1 MEERVEKLEKAIGEL
16 ISENSELKKDISL
29 LKNKIAMIEKK
40 NQDYSK
46 RIIELEKKEN
56 YAQVQNKLTNAP
68 KLEVKHNHTS
78 WITTLCLINGR
89 CIISGSKDCSI
100 KCLQVGEDE
109 DNFVLFSIDKAHDRE
124 IKYIMKMN
132 ENEIISCGDDGTIKR
147 WFVDC
152 KYSFDKNIKRYE
164 LIETFTL
171 NNSTK
176 VHQSAYKIIKLK
188 NGNLCSCGKDFTI
201 KFWEKNK
208 ESEKYENY
216 KTLKCEAEY
225 VQSVMEL
232 DDDKLVAGCWH
243 HTQFFDIKEFKAETD
258 LKNTFTEHA
267 NSMIRM
273 GDKIICTGW
282 GIFFIDIK
290 TQQLLSTIQIEYEG
304 EEGIY
309 CLAPLTDN
317 LFICGGNLRTID
329 IYNIDNYEKVASRPI
344 EDEFIFDVQYD
355 EFGYLFSGSKNI
367 FGFILSEFKDN
378 SQKKGGE
385 EEEEEEN

>member
-164 LIETFTL
+164 LIETFTI
-171 NNSTK
+171 NNSTQ

-258 LKNTFTEHA
+258 IKNTFTEHA

-385 EEEEEEN
+385 EEEEEI

>member
-1 MEERVEKLEKAIGEL
+1 MEERVEKLEKTIGEL

-258 LKNTFTEHA
+258 IKNTFTEHA

-385 EEEEEEN
+385 EEEEEI

>member
-1 MEERVEKLEKAIGEL
+1 MEERVEKLEKTIGEL

-29 LKNKIAMIEKK
+29 LKNKISLIEKK

-176 VHQSAYKIIKLK
+176 VHESAYKIIKLK

-258 LKNTFTEHA
+258 IKNTFTEHA

-385 EEEEEEN
+385 EEEEEI

>member
-1 MEERVEKLEKAIGEL
+1 M
-16 ISENSELKKDISL
+16 
-29 LKNKIAMIEKK
+29 KI
-40 NQDYSK
+40 
-46 RIIELEKKEN
+46 
-56 YAQVQNKLTNAP
+56 
-68 KLEVKHNHTS
+68 
-78 WITTLCLINGR
+78 
-89 CIISGSKDCSI
+89 
-100 KCLQVGEDE
+100 
-109 DNFVLFSIDKAHDRE
+109 
-124 IKYIMKMN
+124 N
-132 ENEIISCGDDGTIKR
+132 ENNIISCGDDGQIKR
-147 WFVDC
+147 WYINYS
-152 KYSFDKNIKRYE
+152 YSFNKIERYR
-164 LIETFTL
+164 LIEIFLL
-171 NNSTK
+171 NNSPK
-176 VHQSAYKIIKLK
+176 VHQYAYKIIKLK

-216 KTLKCEAEY
+216 KILKCEAEY

-258 LKNTFTEHA
+258 IKNTFTEHA

-385 EEEEEEN
+385 EEEEEI

>member
-1 MEERVEKLEKAIGEL
+1 MEERVEKLEKTIGEL

-29 LKNKIAMIEKK
+29 LKNKISLIEKK

-176 VHQSAYKIIKLK
+176 VHESAYKIIKLK

-258 LKNTFTEHA
+258 IKNTFTEHA
-267 NSMIRM
+267 NFMIRM

-385 EEEEEEN
+385 EEEEEI

>member
-1 MEERVEKLEKAIGEL
+1 MEERVEKLEKTIGKL

-164 LIETFTL
+164 LIETFTI
-171 NNSTK
+171 NNSTQ

-378 SQKKGGE
+378 NQKRGGE
-385 EEEEEEN
+385 EEEEEN

>member
-1 MEERVEKLEKAIGEL
+1 MEKLEKTIGKL

-164 LIETFTL
+164 LIEAFTL

-258 LKNTFTEHA
+258 IKNTFTEHA

-385 EEEEEEN
+385 EEEEEI

>member
-1 MEERVEKLEKAIGEL
+1 MEERVEKLEKTIGKL

-208 ESEKYENY
+208 ES
-216 KTLKCEAEY
+216 
-225 VQSVMEL
+225 
-232 DDDKLVAGCWH
+232 
-243 HTQFFDIKEFKAETD
+243 
-258 LKNTFTEHA
+258 KN
-267 NSMIRM
+267 M
-273 GDKIICTGW
+273 KII
-282 GIFFIDIK
+282 K
-290 TQQLLSTIQIEYEG
+290 Y
-304 EEGIY
+304 
-309 CLAPLTDN
+309 
-317 LFICGGNLRTID
+317 
-329 IYNIDNYEKVASRPI
+329 
-344 EDEFIFDVQYD
+344 
-355 EFGYLFSGSKNI
+355 
-367 FGFILSEFKDN
+367 
-378 SQKKGGE
+378 
-385 EEEEEEN
+385 

>member
-1 MEERVEKLEKAIGEL
+1 MEERVEKLEKTIGEL

-164 LIETFTL
+164 LIEAFTL

-258 LKNTFTEHA
+258 IKNTFTEHA

-273 GDKIICTGW
+273 GDKIICSGW

-290 TQQLLSTIQIEYEG
+290 TQQLLTTIQIEHEC

-317 LFICGGNLRTID
+317 LIICGGNLRTID
-329 IYNIDNYEKVASRPI
+329 IYDVNNYEKVASRPV
-344 EDEFIFDVQYD
+344 EDEFIFDVKY
-355 EFGYLFSGSKNI
+355 EEGAYLFCGSKNI
-367 FGFILSEFKDN
+367 FGYIMSEFNIGKSED
-378 SQKKGGE
+378 
-385 EEEEEEN
+385 EEEENED

>member
-1 MEERVEKLEKAIGEL
+1 MEERVEKLEKTIGKL

-68 KLEVKHNHTS
+68 KLEVKHNHTD

-258 LKNTFTEHA
+258 IKNTFTEHA

-385 EEEEEEN
+385 EEEEEI

>member
-1 MEERVEKLEKAIGEL
+1 
-16 ISENSELKKDISL
+16 
-29 LKNKIAMIEKK
+29 
-40 NQDYSK
+40 
-46 RIIELEKKEN
+46 
-56 YAQVQNKLTNAP
+56 
-68 KLEVKHNHTS
+68 
-78 WITTLCLINGR
+78 
-89 CIISGSKDCSI
+89 
-100 KCLQVGEDE
+100 
-109 DNFVLFSIDKAHDRE
+109 
-124 IKYIMKMN
+124 
-132 ENEIISCGDDGTIKR
+132 
-147 WFVDC
+147 
-152 KYSFDKNIKRYE
+152 
-164 LIETFTL
+164 
-171 NNSTK
+171 
-176 VHQSAYKIIKLK
+176 
-188 NGNLCSCGKDFTI
+188 
-201 KFWEKNK
+201 
-208 ESEKYENY
+208 
-216 KTLKCEAEY
+216 
-225 VQSVMEL
+225 MEL

-385 EEEEEEN
+385 EEEEEI